1 MKRKINLRLVG
12 IATGAI
18 LITLIVSIFVFYD
31 LYSSQVMNDIKSY
44 TYLLDSSEIVLQ
56 YVEEAYNPKTSD
68 LRITI
73 IESNG
78 TVEYDSSADAS
89 SMDNHSLRPEI
100 HEAME
105 TGEGHSIRKS
115 DTLARNTYYYAV
127 KLKDG
132 RILRVAKEADN
143 QWSFIRSIIPVA
155 IGIFI
160 LLIVSCILVAR
171 YLTKSL
177 LKPVNQAAMDL
188 DHMDTVKTYDELK
201 PFMDKIHS
209 QHQDI
214 LKSAKMRQEFTANV
228 SHELKTPLTSISGYS
243 ELIETGLA
251 GEENVKHFASQ
262 IHKNANRLLMLIND
276 ILRLSQLDSME
287 EVPQMQK
294 VDLTDVAL
302 SCVEMLQIHA
312 EKHEVMITGKNL
324 EGAVFVNANKSMM
337 EELIYNLCDNAI
349 RYNKVGGSVWVTT
362 GYQADGRAYFE
373 VKDNGIGISS
383 EDQIRIFERFY
394 RVDKSRSKATGGT
407 GLGLA
412 IVKHIVEQH
421 NAELLMDSAIG
432 SGTQIKVLFPLA

>member
-1 MKRKINLRLVG
+1 M
-12 IATGAI
+12 
-18 LITLIVSIFVFYD
+18 
-31 LYSSQVMNDIKSY
+31 
-44 TYLLDSSEIVLQ
+44 
-56 YVEEAYNPKTSD
+56 
-68 LRITI
+68 
-73 IESNG
+73 
-78 TVEYDSSADAS
+78 
-89 SMDNHSLRPEI
+89 
-100 HEAME
+100 
-105 TGEGHSIRKS
+105 
-115 DTLARNTYYYAV
+115 
-127 KLKDG
+127 
-132 RILRVAKEADN
+132 AKEADN
-143 QWSFIRSIIPVA
+143 QWSFIRSIVPVA

-177 LKPVNQAAMDL
+177 LKPVNQAATDL
-188 DHMDTVKTYDELK
+188 DHMDEIETYDELK

-312 EKHEVMITGKNL
+312 QKHEVMITGKNL

-373 VKDNGIGISS
+373 VRDNGIGISS

-421 NAELLMDSAIG
+421 NAQIMMDSAVG
-432 SGTQIKVLFPLA
+432 NGTQIKVLFPLA

>member
-1 MKRKINLRLVG
+1 MR
-12 IATGAI
+12 
-18 LITLIVSIFVFYD
+18 
-31 LYSSQVMNDIKSY
+31 
-44 TYLLDSSEIVLQ
+44 
-56 YVEEAYNPKTSD
+56 
-68 LRITI
+68 
-73 IESNG
+73 
-78 TVEYDSSADAS
+78 
-89 SMDNHSLRPEI
+89 
-100 HEAME
+100 
-105 TGEGHSIRKS
+105 GHSIRKS

-143 QWSFIRSIIPVA
+143 QWSFIKSIIPVA
-155 IGIFI
+155 IGIFAV
-160 LLIVSCILVAR
+160 LIISCILVAR

-177 LKPVNQAAMDL
+177 LRPVEQATMDL
-188 DHMDTVKTYDELK
+188 DHMETVKTYDELK

-209 QHQDI
+209 QHKDI

-251 GEENVKHFASQ
+251 GEENTKHFASQ

-287 EVPQMQK
+287 EVPKMEK
-294 VDLTDVAL
+294 VDLTDIAL
-302 SCVEMLQIHA
+302 SCVEMLQMHA

-324 EGAVFVNANKSMM
+324 EGAVMVTANKSMM

-383 EDQIRIFERFY
+383 EDQMRIFERFY

-421 NAELLMDSAIG
+421 RAELLMDSAIG
-432 SGTQIKVLFPLA
+432 SGTQIKVLFPLT

>member
-18 LITLIVSIFVFYD
+18 LITLVFSIFVFYD
-31 LYSSQVMNDIKSY
+31 LYSRQVMDDIRSY
-44 TYLLDSSEIVLQ
+44 TYILDSSEIVLK
-56 YVEEAYNPKTSD
+56 YVEESYNPKTSD

-73 IESNG
+73 VESDG
-78 TVEYDSSADAS
+78 TVEYDSSADAA

-100 HEAME
+100 HEAMKK
-105 TGEGHSIRKS
+105 GEGHSIRKS

-143 QWSFIRSIIPVA
+143 QWSFIKSIIPVA
-155 IGIFI
+155 IGIFAV
-160 LLIVSCILVAR
+160 LIISCVLVAR

-177 LKPVNQAAMDL
+177 LRPVEQATMDL
-188 DHMDTVKTYDELK
+188 DHMETVKTYDELK

-209 QHQDI
+209 QHKDI
-214 LKSAKMRQEFTANV
+214 LKSAKIRQEFTANV

-251 GEENVKHFASQ
+251 GEENIKHFASQ

-287 EVPQMQK
+287 EVPKMEK
-294 VDLTDVAL
+294 VDLTDIAL
-302 SCVEMLQIHA
+302 SCVEMLQMHA

-324 EGAVFVNANKSMM
+324 EGAVMVIANKSMM

-383 EDQIRIFERFY
+383 EDQMRIFERFY

-421 NAELLMDSAIG
+421 HAELLMDSAIG
-432 SGTQIKVLFPLA
+432 SGTQIKVLFPLT